1 MPLTQWQARQKPRID
16 AELARIVDRLRTLD
30 PERVIL
36 FGSFARGDF
45 HENSD
50 IDLVVVLDTQER
62 YLDRIGRALEVID
75 VGDFDVWPIVYTPL
89 EIAQMRARGLAFWA
103 EIERDGKVL
112 YERNAG
118 KQSN

>member
-1 MPLTQWQARQKPRID
+1 MPLTQWQVRQKPRLD
-16 AELARIVDRLRTLD
+16 AELARIVERLRTLD

-50 IDLVVVLDTQER
+50 IDLVVVVNTEER
-62 YLDRIGRALEVID
+62 FIDRIGRVLEVLD
-75 VGDFDVWPIVYTPL
+75 VRDFDISPLVYTPA
-89 EIAQMRARGLAFWA
+89 EIEQMRARGNGFLA
-103 EIERDGKVL
+103 EVERDGKVL

-118 KQSN
+118 QQPR